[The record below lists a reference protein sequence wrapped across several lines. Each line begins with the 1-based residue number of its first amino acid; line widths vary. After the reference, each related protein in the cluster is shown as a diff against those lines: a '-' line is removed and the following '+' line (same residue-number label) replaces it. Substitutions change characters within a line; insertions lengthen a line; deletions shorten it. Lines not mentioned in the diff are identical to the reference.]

1 MSKDRVIKLLTDEEI
16 GLILSSITVLKRQ
29 YVKEENSDIVL
40 ILDNLYKKIDKS
52 EDMGVITDERL

>member
-1 MSKDRVIKLLTDEEI
+1 MSKDRVIKLFTDEEI

-40 ILDNLYKKIDKS
+40 ILDNLYKKINKC
-52 EDMGVITDERL
+52 EDMGVIIYERL

>member
-1 MSKDRVIKLLTDEEI
+1 MSKDRVIELLTDEEI

-40 ILDNLYKKIDKS
+40 ILDNLYKKINKC
-52 EDMGVITDERL
+52 EDMGVIIYERL

>member
-40 ILDNLYKKIDKS
+40 ILDNLYKKIDNS
-52 EDMGVITDERL
+52 EDMGVITYERL

>member
-1 MSKDRVIKLLTDEEI
+1 MSKDRVIKLLSDEEI

-40 ILDNLYKKIDKS
+40 ILDNLYKKIDMS
-52 EDMGVITDERL
+52 EDMGVITYERL

>member
-29 YVKEENSDIVL
+29 YVKDENSDIVL

-52 EDMGVITDERL
+52 EDMGVIIDERL